1 MVTKRKVSTMK
12 KTILV
17 LGATGNQGGAVVK
30 ALLRTDFSVRAFV
43 RDASSK
49 HAKQLEK
56 RGVEIVAGNLDG
68 FDSLVRAMNGVYGVF
83 SVINFMD
90 GGVQKEEERGKRVAD
105 AAKKANV
112 SHFIYSSVGG
122 ADRNSGVPHFESKW
136 HVEQHIRKLGLP
148 YSIVRP
154 TTFMTN
160 LEESPALMRFIALS
174 MMRGTPSQKP
184 IQMIAVEDIG
194 KWVAHMF
201 LDKEKYLFKAVEIAG
216 DEVTFTKMIIAYQ
229 KVYGKTP
236 ISIKLPSSLFSMG
249 DLGKMISWINKYG
262 YQADLRMNRAE
273 IPDLLTYE
281 QFIAL
286 KKPL

>member
-1 MVTKRKVSTMK
+1 MK

-17 LGATGNQGGAVVK
+17 LGATGNQGGVVVK
-30 ALLRTDFSVRAFV
+30 ALLSTDFSVRAFV
-43 RDASSK
+43 RHDNSV

-56 RGVEIVAGNLDG
+56 RGVEIVGGDLDD

-90 GGVQKEEERGKRVAD
+90 GGAQKEEERGKCVAD

-122 ADRNSGVPHFESKW
+122 AERNSGVPHFESKW

-174 MMRGTPSQKP
+174 MMRGVPSQKP
-184 IQMIAVEDIG
+184 LQMIAVEDIG

-201 LDKEKYLFKAVEIAG
+201 LNKENYLFQAVEIAG
-216 DEVTFTKMIIAYQ
+216 DDVTFSKMIAAYQ

-236 ISIKLPSSLFSMG
+236 RSIKLPASLFSMG
-249 DLGKMISWINKYG
+249 DLGKMITWINKYG

-273 IPDLLTYE
+273 LPDLLTYE

-286 KKPL
+286 KKPM